1 MVVRFDRRGLGGGM
15 VARVCIAMM
24 LLCATAGAQSDEAA
38 ARQLFQNG
46 QSLLGRHQYT
56 DAIAA
61 FNSVLTTAPRSAV
74 ADDALYEIARY
85 QLEILA
91 DPRTADASAD
101 RLLKDYA
108 DSDSAPRA
116 RVLKGRVALAT
127 AATPEQLN
135 AAVATFDRLAESS
148 GDSPAAA
155 EALYYAA
162 DAMRLAGRR
171 DEALGRFDEVS
182 RRYASSP
189 VAPRALLASAPL
201 LVAGG
206 QAVRALEVLQRVRN
220 RFPTAPEAAAAGD
233 SITLLYRFYIRAPAQ
248 PPYAYSGS
256 MPAGDMKIR
265 DFRDL
270 DVGAGNHLFVVTKS
284 TLVEFGA
291 KGEVLSSTDAPNS
304 HGVIIDREGR
314 PITIT
319 DEGGLRM
326 AGQPLLSLTTT
337 RQDGRL
343 EPVHL
348 DAGVVTSSGNM
359 IVTNRDKKT
368 VVQFSSDGKPK
379 GDFARMIAAKR
390 LAVDGQDQV
399 AALDADSKSVV
410 VFGRDGHI
418 VTRIP
423 ERGTGYQ
430 FKQPVDIAF
439 DRLGHLYVLDR
450 AAVFVFTPQNTL
462 LTTISIPEKTPGS
475 FANAE
480 ALALDSAARLFVFDS
495 RAALVQVYR

>member
-1 MVVRFDRRGLGGGM
+1 MVFRIDRRGLGGWMIAGM
-15 VARVCIAMM
+15 CVAMM
-24 LLCATAGAQSDEAA
+24 FAHVTAGAQSDEAT
-38 ARQLFQNG
+38 ARQLFQSG
-46 QSLLGRHQYT
+46 QSLLGRHQYKEAV
-56 DAIAA
+56 DA
-61 FNSVLTTAPRSAV
+61 FTSVLSTAPRSAV

-85 QLEILA
+85 QFEILA
-91 DPRTADASAD
+91 DTKTADASAD

-135 AAVATFDRLAESS
+135 AAVAAFDRLAQTS

-155 EALYYAA
+155 EARYYAA
-162 DAMRLAGRR
+162 DAIRMAGRR
-171 DEALGRFDEVS
+171 DEAIGRYDEVA
-182 RRYASSP
+182 RRYAASP
-189 VAPRALLASAPL
+189 TAPRALLASAPL

-233 SITLLYRFYIRAPAQ
+233 AITLLYRFYIRAPAQ
-248 PPYAYSGS
+248 PPYAYGGS
-256 MPAGDMKIR
+256 IPAGDMKIR

-270 DVGAGNHLFVVTKS
+270 DVGAANHLFVATKS

-291 KGEVLSSTDAPNS
+291 KGEVVSSTDAPNS
-304 HGVIIDREGR
+304 RGLIIDRDGR

-319 DEGGLRM
+319 EDGGLRM

-348 DAGVVTSSGNM
+348 DSGVVTSSGTM
-359 IVTNRDKKT
+359 IVTNRDQKT

-379 GDFARMIAAKR
+379 GDFARMIAARR

-399 AALDADSKSVV
+399 AALDGDTKSVV
-410 VFGRDGHI
+410 VFGRDGHV

-430 FKQPVDIAF
+430 FKQPVDVAF

-450 AAVFVFTPQNTL
+450 AAIFVFTPQSTL

-495 RAALVQVYR
+495 RAAVVQVYR